1 MAKQL
6 TDAALRA
13 LVAQWIRAALGE
25 LVEDGSLEYE
35 SEENTI
41 ASLQSPCSRREEE
54 MWTGLDPCQN
64 RRIEYVGLRLPQHST

>member
-25 LVEDGSLEYE
+25 LVEDGSLEYKG
-35 SEENTI
+35 EENTI
-41 ASLQSPCSRREEE
+41 ASLQSSCNRREEE
-54 MWTGLDPCQN
+54 MWTGLHPCQN
-64 RRIEYVGLRLPQHST
+64 RRIEHIGLHLPQHSP